1 MDDAQVYQLEVLNSV
16 IISRES
22 FTAVPVLMYIKMN
35 EWGFRRLSHHC
46 ALRNELDRA
55 RNAERRRAVRA
66 SRSRAGDRRGIVANS
81 VEVGVAI
88 IN

>member
-1 MDDAQVYQLEVLNSV
+1 MDDAQVHQLEILNSV

-22 FTAVPVLMYIKMN
+22 FTAIPVLMYIRMN
-35 EWGFRRLSHHC
+35 ERGSERLSHDC
-46 ALRNELDRA
+46 ALRNELDRP
-55 RNAERRRAVRA
+55 RNAERRRAVRT